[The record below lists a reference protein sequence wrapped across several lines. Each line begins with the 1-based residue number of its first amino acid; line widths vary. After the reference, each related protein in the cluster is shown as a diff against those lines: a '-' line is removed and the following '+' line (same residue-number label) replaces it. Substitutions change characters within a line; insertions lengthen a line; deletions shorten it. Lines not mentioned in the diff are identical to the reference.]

1 MQKESVRCQICKTDT
16 KQFLD
21 LGKHPPCDFLNEREL
36 SQEISYS
43 LTVHFCPTCGLV
55 QLGEVVDQEALF
67 TPRSGYHHIAAL
79 SSSFLKHLDVLA
91 SKTIERFN
99 LTQNDLMIELGSN
112 DGALLEAFQKRGVRI
127 LGVDPTDV
135 AQIAVGKKL
144 TTISKFFKEDVAV
157 EIARVYGKAKVITA
171 LNTFAHVSSLHSVVR
186 GIEGLL
192 TSDGVFIS
200 ENHYVLDLIKE
211 LQYDFIYHEHSR
223 YYSIHSLVFLFGR
236 FNMDVFDIER
246 IPTHSGSIRVFAC
259 KKGAYRVSDSVVAL
273 LKEEEAAGLHTL
285 DTYRKFTEKVRAH
298 QKSFRKM
305 LQDIRAEGKTIAGL
319 TFPARAVTL
328 LNSCG
333 IGPETLCY
341 ITELSHLKIGKF
353 SPGTH
358 IEVVDQKVLFGDSAP
373 DYGLLLSWH
382 IRDEIIPRFREK
394 GFKGKFIIPLPIPTI
409 IS

>member
-1 MQKESVRCQICKTDT
+1 MKCQICGSET

-21 LGKHPPCDFLNEREL
+21 LGEHPPCDFWDESEID
-36 SQEISYS
+36 QEIAYP
-43 LTVHFCPTCGLV
+43 LTVHFCPKCSLV
-55 QLGEVVDQEALF
+55 QLGEVVKQEALF
-67 TPRSGYHHIAAL
+67 TPECGYHHIAAL

-91 SKTIERFN
+91 SRTVERFQ
-99 LTQNDLMIELGSN
+99 LTENDLMIEIGSN
-112 DGALLEAFQKRGVRI
+112 DGALLEAFQKQGVKV

-135 AQIAVGKKL
+135 TGIADAKKL
-144 TTISKFFKEDVAV
+144 VTISKFFDKDVAK
-157 EIARVYGKAKVITA
+157 EIGREHGKAKVITA
-171 LNTFAHVSSLHSVVR
+171 LNTFAHVSGLDSVVE

-192 TSDGVFIS
+192 TADGVFIS

-223 YYSIHSLVFLFGR
+223 YYSLHSLIFLFGE

-259 KKGAYRVSDSVVAL
+259 KKGAYPISDTIATL
-273 LKEEEAAGLHTL
+273 LKKETEFGLREL
-285 DTYRKFTEKVRAH
+285 KTYNRFASIVGTH
-298 QKSFRKM
+298 QKNFKGV
-305 LQDIRAEGKTIAGL
+305 LEGIRARGKTIAGL

-328 LNSCG
+328 LGSCK

-341 ITELSHLKIGKF
+341 ITEMSHLKIGKV

-358 IEVVDQKVLFGDSAP
+358 IPVVDQSVLFGSSAP

-382 IRDEIIPRFREK
+382 IRDELVPRFRGK
-394 GFKGKFIIPLPIPTI
+394 GFKGKFIIPLPVPTV